1 MFIDKNMS
9 KKKSELHPDLGYVD
23 NDGKLRDDRLHDEML
38 SSKAGNAARQKAAR
52 DAAIKSG
59 LSKAA
64 AERFYGV

>member
-1 MFIDKNMS
+1 MATKKMKKQKMQADLAYID
-9 KKKSELHPDLGYVD
+9 SE
-23 NDGKLRDDRLHDEML
+23 GKLRDDGLHDEML
-38 SSKAGNAARQKAAR
+38 SSKAGNAASQKAAR